1 MSFELA
7 FLGVYAF
14 LLVIL
19 SFYGGHRY
27 LMAYL
32 YYRHK
37 KRVPV
42 PLGHFADSDLP
53 VVTVQLPIYNEQY
66 VIERLI
72 DAICA
77 FDYPSDKMEIQV
89 LDDSTDE
96 TCAVASSAVDRMRA
110 EGHDIVYIHRMER
123 MGYKAGALE
132 AGAAVA
138 KGEYIAVFDAD
149 FVPEPD
155 FLKRTVHFFT
165 DAKIAMVQT
174 RWDHINRRF
183 SLLTRAQA
191 IILDGHFIMESCA
204 RNRSGR
210 FFNFNGTAGIWR
222 KSAIL
227 DAGGWQH
234 DTLTE
239 DLDLSYRAQVRGWNF
254 VFLKDT
260 VAPAEI
266 PVEMNAFKTQ
276 QHRWTKGSIQTGL
289 KLLPSILRS
298 DLSFKVKMEA
308 FFHLSN
314 NIAYVFMVLLCLMM
328 PLSIPIRSHFRADWL
343 GYMDFPVFLLA
354 TGAIAFF
361 YMAAQREVGIGVK
374 ERFKYLPLVLSMG
387 VGICLN
393 NAKAVIE
400 ALTGHETGFVRTP
413 KYRVEEGGNSDWKN
427 KMTKYHKK
435 MNWLPYGEL
444 ALGIWFTLAVIYV
457 IYAAAVDAQ
466 YGLLF
471 AVPFLALFQFG
482 FLYISLQ
489 SMFQTRSGGLF
500 AAFSQL
506 FANLTS
512 PNRD

>member
-1 MSFELA
+1 
-7 FLGVYAF
+7 
-14 LLVIL
+14 
-19 SFYGGHRY
+19 
-27 LMAYL
+27 
-32 YYRHK
+32 
-37 KRVPV
+37 
-42 PLGHFADSDLP
+42 
-53 VVTVQLPIYNEQY
+53 
-66 VIERLI
+66 
-72 DAICA
+72 
-77 FDYPSDKMEIQV
+77 
-89 LDDSTDE
+89 
-96 TCAVASSAVDRMRA
+96 
-110 EGHDIVYIHRMER
+110 
-123 MGYKAGALE
+123 
-132 AGAAVA
+132 
-138 KGEYIAVFDAD
+138 
-149 FVPEPD
+149 
-155 FLKRTVHFFT
+155 
-165 DAKIAMVQT
+165 
-174 RWDHINRRF
+174 
-183 SLLTRAQA
+183 
-191 IILDGHFIMESCA
+191 MESCA

-222 KSAIL
+222 KTAIH

-308 FFHLSN
+308 FFHLTN
-314 NIAYVFMVLLCLMM
+314 NIAYVFMVMLCLMM
-328 PLSIPIRSHFRADWL
+328 PLSIPIRSHFREDWL
-343 GYMDFPVFLLA
+343 GYMDLPVFLLA

-361 YMAAQREVGIGVK
+361 YMAAEREVGIGVK

-413 KYRVEEGGNSDWKN
+413 KYRVEENGKSDWKHT
-427 KMTKYHKK
+427 MAKYHKK
-435 MNWLPYGEL
+435 MNWLPSAEL
-444 ALGIWFTLAVIYV
+444 ALGIWFTIAVGGVFYL
-457 IYAAAVDAQ
+457 AAVEAQ
-466 YGLLF
+466 YGLLM

-489 SMFQTRSGGLF
+489 SMFQTRSGGLM
-500 AAFSQL
+500 AAFSNL
-506 FANLTS
+506 FASLTS
-512 PNRD
+512 THRD